1 VKLTRQIE
9 LKKKSVIHKL
19 ERTARYWQ
27 QFKNLI
33 YLIAL
38 EYYENNQDISVFTNQ
53 SVLDKIVKGKIRPEF
68 TNEKIDVFVNQLVD
82 LSTNILGADTIK
94 AILRK
99 VTHEYRATL
108 KAWHKKQKHSLPKPV
123 KLSKMTSFT
132 FNTNP
137 NMVIDKRY
145 LKTKKQNAI
154 VVRLAK
160 STAVKIK
167 ITKNLECDYISLVW
181 NKDTP
186 AKALLMYEVEKQQ
199 YNLDVSKWAAID
211 VGINNLVALVSNTN
225 GDSILINGKPIKAF
239 NQWYNKLL
247 AKLQGDKSNHK
258 IRQLSAYRK
267 KRMRQYMGTI
277 ANYVIQYCLANDIGT
292 LIISKSLTSIYQQK
306 SKSKSNQTLRYIPLG
321 MLLNMLEYK
330 AAYFGINIQIVDE
343 SYTSKLSSIS
353 DDIGNVKDLSNYEP
367 GGSRLK
373 RGLYHDE
380 KSNKVFNADLNGAF
394 NIAMK
399 FLRTRLLEQITDMK
413 TIYRKLCNP
422 VKVNLFSKY
431 SVNPSRITDSTA
443 CVTQRKTSFCTI

>member
-1 VKLTRQIE
+1 MKLTRQIE

-19 ERTARYWQ
+19 ERTTRYWQ

-38 EYYENNQDISVFTNQ
+38 EYYENNRDISVFTNQ

-68 TNEKIDVFVNQLVD
+68 ANEKIYVFVNQLVD
-82 LSTNILGADTIK
+82 LSTNILGADTVK

-186 AKALLMYEVEKQQ
+186 AKALLM
-199 YNLDVSKWAAID
+199 
-211 VGINNLVALVSNTN
+211 
-225 GDSILINGKPIKAF
+225 
-239 NQWYNKLL
+239 
-247 AKLQGDKSNHK
+247 
-258 IRQLSAYRK
+258 
-267 KRMRQYMGTI
+267 
-277 ANYVIQYCLANDIGT
+277 
-292 LIISKSLTSIYQQK
+292 
-306 SKSKSNQTLRYIPLG
+306 
-321 MLLNMLEYK
+321 
-330 AAYFGINIQIVDE
+330 
-343 SYTSKLSSIS
+343 
-353 DDIGNVKDLSNYEP
+353 
-367 GGSRLK
+367 
-373 RGLYHDE
+373 
-380 KSNKVFNADLNGAF
+380 
-394 NIAMK
+394 
-399 FLRTRLLEQITDMK
+399 
-413 TIYRKLCNP
+413 
-422 VKVNLFSKY
+422 
-431 SVNPSRITDSTA
+431 
-443 CVTQRKTSFCTI
+443 